1 MRPLLRRLARFVWGL
16 LTAILKAIG
25 REPLVAPEPAPLPT
39 RRVVLDIMTPCER
52 AAMRG
57 QLGLQVAFANA
68 HGRATGQLVMLTE
81 RLA

>member
-57 QLGLQVAFANA
+57 QLGIRVALANL
-68 HGRATGQLVMLTE
+68 HGRATGSLVMLNE
-81 RLA
+81 RCA